1 MIKMCVGAV
10 LRYEEVDEPCE
21 VSVFVTDD
29 HKIRELN
36 LEFRGIYSA
45 TDVLSFPMQEFSPP
59 GWASL
64 EHKEPD
70 PDTGMLPL
78 GEIVIS
84 APNVGRQA
92 REFGVSLDQETA
104 YLTVHSA
111 LHLLGYDHMDDE
123 DKKEMRAR
131 EKAIMREIGF

>member
-10 LRYEEVDEPCE
+10 LRLEEVDEPCE

-29 HKIRELN
+29 FKIRELN
-36 LEFRGIYSA
+36 LEFRGIYTA

-59 GWASL
+59 GWPGSD
-64 EHKEPD
+64 HIEPD
-70 PDTGMLPL
+70 PETGLVPL
-78 GEIVIS
+78 GEIVLS
-84 APNVGRQA
+84 AQRVSKQA
-92 REFGVSLDQETA
+92 REFGVSNDQETA

-111 LHLLGYDHMDDE
+111 LHLLGYDHMNDE
-123 DKKEMRAR
+123 DKKDMRAR